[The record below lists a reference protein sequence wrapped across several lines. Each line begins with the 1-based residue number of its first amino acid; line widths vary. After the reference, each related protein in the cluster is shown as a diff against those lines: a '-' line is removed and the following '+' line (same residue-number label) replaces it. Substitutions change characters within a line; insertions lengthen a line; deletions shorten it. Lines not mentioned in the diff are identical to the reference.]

1 MGLHIACFSVYFV
14 QNKVTE
20 IVALVLG
27 RLKYKMIFL
36 LQGIRGRGESHPVYS
51 DIHVVESPHHK
62 SAMLGSRA
70 LNGVGGG
77 GSRIGTRVC
86 LVLEPEGTQAHDP
99 SLAFRRNAGRE
110 RCPCNHSTHRFTN
123 GSGSDLKG
131 VEELSFPF
139 HIKRKKRGGRE

>member
-1 MGLHIACFSVYFV
+1 MNGSVWGSTLPVFLQLYFV

-36 LQGIRGRGESHPVYS
+36 LQGIRGRGRSHPVYS

-62 SAMLGSRA
+62 SAMLG
-70 LNGVGGG
+70 LKGIKWGWGGG

-86 LVLEPEGTQAHDP
+86 LVLEPGGTQAHDP

-110 RCPCNHSTHRFTN
+110 RCPCNHSA
-123 GSGSDLKG
+123 
-131 VEELSFPF
+131 
-139 HIKRKKRGGRE
+139 